1 MSDPQ
6 ARLDERFSDDDASA
20 TRWETA
26 RAELEAAQ
34 IFWITTVRADG
45 RPHVTPLVAVW
56 LDETLHFSTGV
67 GEQKELNLNA
77 NPHVVLT
84 TGKNTWN
91 EGLDLVVEGVAERVT
106 DRARLERLAA
116 AWTGKWDGQWQYKVS
131 DGGFV
136 NDRGGPDVQVF
147 AVRADKIFAFGK
159 GAFTQTVFRPAG

>member
-26 RAELEAAQ
+26 CAALEAAQ

-56 LDETLHFSTGV
+56 LDETLHFCTGV
-67 GEQKELNLNA
+67 GEQKELNLKA

-84 TGKNTWN
+84 TGNNTWN

-106 DRARLERLAA
+106 DRATLERLAA
-116 AWTGKWDGQWQYKVS
+116 AWTGKWDGQWRYKVS
-131 DGGFV
+131 DAGFAHEGGSH
-136 NDRGGPDVQVF
+136 DVPVF
-147 AVRADKIFAFGK
+147 AVRADKVFAFGK
-159 GAFTQTVFRPAG
+159 GAFSQTSFAG